1 MLEVN
6 CSKSRMLKTD
16 TTDWEFFHDLVVDLH
31 TSSCGSSMSATNNG
45 FASDSDVSLDSAGV
59 RSVTGGK
66 GGGSPG
72 GRSGEGRV
80 APCAGSCRFMD
91 STAPSLSKSL
101 KVVTLH
107 LRT

>member
-66 GGGSPG
+66 GGGLQGAGPV
-72 GRSGEGRV
+72 RGEWHPV
-80 APCAGSCRFMD
+80 LAVAGSWTRRPL
-91 STAPSLSKSL
+91 PSR
-101 KVVTLH
+101 KV
-107 LRT
+107 